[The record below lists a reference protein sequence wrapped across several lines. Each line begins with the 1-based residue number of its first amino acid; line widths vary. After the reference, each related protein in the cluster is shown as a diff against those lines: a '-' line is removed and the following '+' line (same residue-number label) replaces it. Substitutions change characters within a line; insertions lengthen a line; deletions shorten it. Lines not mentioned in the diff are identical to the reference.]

1 MTELKASLE
10 TIQATAKEL
19 ITEIEGHFTELQ
31 QQRQAE
37 QEQEAKTK
45 ETLLLNGKEDSYGIY
60 QLARREE
67 TMDLRFEP
75 FDRLQA
81 TGHTVDRANYE
92 LVYTAPLTKDMTLG
106 DIWESLISTTPPISR
121 GIAFPFPTLLCFIR
135 TARTPPIM

>member
-60 QLARREE
+60 QLAAERKLWICALSLSTVCKQRGISL
-67 TMDLRFEP
+67 TGQIMNSSIP
-75 FDRLQA
+75 HRLQ
-81 TGHTVDRANYE
+81 R
-92 LVYTAPLTKDMTLG
+92 
-106 DIWESLISTTPPISR
+106 I
-121 GIAFPFPTLLCFIR
+121 
-135 TARTPPIM
+135 